1 MNKSVSKTIEN
12 EAKEQKGQ
20 FHSLFMAILGTSLL
34 VNMIADKTK
43 IPEQRVI
50 RPGEGTIRAGH
61 DF

>member
-1 MNKSVSKTIEN
+1 M
-12 EAKEQKGQ
+12 
-20 FHSLFMAILGTSLL
+20 FMAILGTSLL

-50 RPGEGTIRAGH
+50 RPGEGTNRAGH